1 VLGRVKG
8 RVPVHFSIFPP
19 MRRTLVVPD
28 ALLLGTLLAGLLLLS
43 GCEGD
48 YRPRAVGPIGEI
60 TVVMDSSHWTGPSGE
75 ALRANVTPWVET
87 LPVSERSFQLRH
99 LELTDERTYE
109 RVQDLKN
116 VIIAAPL
123 SDSTN
128 ETSFLRR
135 RLSDEAE
142 QAILDGQTAVVP
154 KPNLWRRSQRIYYV
168 AAASPDALAE
178 TFQSQGTQIRDTFT
192 EATLQRMDRNMY
204 EDDRRSAL
212 EDTLMQRHGFAVNMQ
227 SDFQIA
233 VDTTTGSEGFVWPRP
248 DRKGSSGCGVF
259 SPRRDASSSST
270 TLRTSVPTRSPPSG
284 STTPATRS
292 RVATYGA
299 TSGGLQRSTTGA
311 PWRPN
316 SARSWTGT
324 RTTRGASGTWSPRSV
339 GATSFAPSGVGGR
352 S

>member
-1 VLGRVKG
+1 
-8 RVPVHFSIFPP
+8 

-28 ALLLGTLLAGLLLLS
+28 VLLLGTLLAGLLLLS

-233 VDTTTGSEGFVWPRP
+233 VDTTTGSEGFVWLRRLLAATRILRLLRRGRQSRP
-248 DRKGSSGCGVF
+248 DH
-259 SPRRDASSSST
+259 PRVDLQHPRLAHA
-270 TLRTSVPTRSPPSG
+270 SPPTG
-284 STTPATRS
+284 QRPGVRKDRLPAPPQDRTALVPGPV
-292 RVATYGA
+292 RVRLAGPLVH
-299 TSGGLQRSTTGA
+299 G
-311 PWRPN
+311 RP
-316 SARSWTGT
+316 ARWGQ
-324 RTTRGASGTWSPRSV
+324 
-339 GATSFAPSGVGGR
+339 
-352 S
+352 